1 MQTTTD
7 KSPNSRII
15 PAWTV
20 AKISPNNEYC
30 IENTEGMLDAS
41 LKMMA
46 KGMMR
51 ALINKFKLFLFSFF
65 KNKVTC
71 RKGLALG

>member
-20 AKISPNNEYC
+20 AKFSPNNEYC

-41 LKMMA
+41 LKIMA
-46 KGMMR
+46 KGMLR
-51 ALINKFKLFLFSFF
+51 A
-65 KNKVTC
+65 
-71 RKGLALG
+71 